1 MSAITMSRQYGSGG
15 NVIAVRV
22 SEILGYRIL
31 DRQLI
36 MQAAAEAGLPEQG
49 FVDISEQEF
58 KVKGFRDHLVE
69 LIFGP
74 FAGSKSAAPKLS
86 WGGLEAQ
93 MDADWFV
100 ELVNST
106 MLSAYQQGG
115 VIIIGRGGQVILKD
129 KPGVLHVRIEAPI
142 EKRIQWVQQAEGV
155 NEITARQR
163 IDEHDQASARYL
175 RQNFKVQWDD
185 PLLYHLVI
193 NTDKWDMESAAQI
206 IVEAAKTLQIAQPA

>member
-74 FAGSKSAAPKLS
+74 LAGSKSAAPKLS

>member
-1 MSAITMSRQYGSGG
+1 MSAITISRQYGSGG

-31 DRQLI
+31 DRRLI

-58 KVKGFRDHLVE
+58 KVKGFRDRLVE

-74 FAGSKSAAPKLS
+74 VLSHKSAPPKLS

-100 ELVNST
+100 ELVNAT
-106 MLSAYQQGG
+106 VLSAYQQGG
-115 VIIIGRGGQVILKD
+115 VIIIGRGGQVILRD
-129 KPGVLHVRIEAPI
+129 KPGVLHTRIEAPI
-142 EKRIQWVQQAEGV
+142 ETRIQRVQQAEGV

-193 NTDKWDMESAAQI
+193 NTGKWNMESAAHI
-206 IVEAAKTLQIAQPA
+206 IVEAAKITQAVPTA

>member
-74 FAGSKSAAPKLS
+74 LVGSKSAAPKLS

-142 EKRIQWVQQAEGV
+142 EKRIQRVQQAEGV